1 MFETLQLAPP
11 DPILGLTDQFKKDT
25 NPNKINLGVG
35 VYQGEDGKTA
45 TLASVRKAEA
55 LVLEQAAP
63 KTYLPIEGSPDY
75 GKNVRT
81 LLLGAQDV
89 RVNDGRAIT
98 AQTPGGTGA
107 LRVAGDLARTKLG
120 LKRIFVSDPT
130 WANHAAIFQAAGL
143 EVATYPYYDAASH
156 GLAFDKMLAGLAQAG
171 KGDAV
176 LLHTCC
182 HNPSGVDPSTAQWE
196 ILAETAK
203 KQGFLPLFDFAYQG
217 FGDGI
222 EADAAPVREF
232 AARDLE
238 MIICSSFSKNFG
250 LYNERVGAVSLVAND
265 LDAAT
270 KALSQLR
277 VTVRSNYSNPSAYG
291 AAVVNAVLGDPELNA
306 LWRNEVDAMRA
317 RIFKMRSMFV
327 EGLKAK
333 GVAQDFSFIVHQKG
347 MFSFAGITPEQVD
360 LLKEKHGIYAV
371 RSGRINVAGMR
382 EATMDRLTS
391 AVADVLKK

>member
-11 DPILGLTDQFKKDT
+11 DPILGLTDQFKKDP

-45 TLASVRKAEA
+45 TLTSVRRAEA

-75 GKNVRT
+75 GKHVRT

-89 RVNDGRAIT
+89 RVSDGRAIT

-107 LRVAGDLARTKLG
+107 LRVAGDLARTKIG
-120 LKRIFVSDPT
+120 IKRIFVSDPT
-130 WANHAAIFQAAGL
+130 WANHNQIFQAAGL
-143 EVATYPYYDAASH
+143 EVVTYPYYDAATH
-156 GLAFDKMLAGLAQAG
+156 GLAFDKMLAGIAQAG

-196 ILAETAK
+196 VIAQAAK
-203 KQGFLPLFDFAYQG
+203 EQGFLPLFDFAYQG

-238 MIICSSFSKNFG
+238 MIVCSSFSKNFG
-250 LYNERVGAVSLVAND
+250 LYNERVGAVSLIAND

-291 AAVVNAVLGDPELNA
+291 AAVVNAVLGNPELNA

-317 RIFKMRSMFV
+317 RIAKMRTLFV

-333 GVAQDFSFIVHQKG
+333 GVKQDFSFIVHQKG

-360 LLKEKHGIYAV
+360 ALKEKHGIYAV
-371 RSGRINVAGMR
+371 RSGRINVAGIR
-382 EATMDRLTS
+382 EANIDRLTS
-391 AVADVLKK
+391 AVADVLK

>member
-11 DPILGLTDQFKKDT
+11 DPILGLTDAFKKDP

-45 TLASVRKAEA
+45 TLTSVRKAEA

-81 LLLGAQDV
+81 LLFGAQDA
-89 RVNDGRAIT
+89 RVSDGRAIT
-98 AQTPGGTGA
+98 AQSPGGTGA
-107 LRVAGDLARTKLG
+107 LRVAADLCKAKLG
-120 LKRIFVSDPT
+120 LKRIWVSDPT
-130 WANHAAIFQAAGL
+130 WANHQAIFQAGGL
-143 EVATYPYYDAASH
+143 EVVTYPYYDAASH
-156 GLAFDKMLAGLAQAG
+156 GLAFDKMLAGLARAG
-171 KGDAV
+171 KEDAV

-182 HNPSGVDPSTAQWE
+182 HNPSGVDPSKAQWE
-196 ILAETAK
+196 VLAQTAK
-203 KQGFLPLFDFAYQG
+203 EQGFLPLFDFAYQG

-238 MIICSSFSKNFG
+238 MIVCSSFSKNFG
-250 LYNERVGAVSLVAND
+250 LYNERVGAVTLVAND

-277 VTVRSNYSNPSAYG
+277 TTVRSNYSNPSAYG
-291 AAVVNAVLGDPELNA
+291 AAVVNTVLGNTELNA
-306 LWRNEVDAMRA
+306 LWRSEVDAMRD
-317 RIFKMRSMFV
+317 RIAKMRKLFV

-333 GVAQDFSFIVHQKG
+333 GVKQDFSFIVHQKG
-347 MFSFAGITPEQVD
+347 MFSFAGISPEQVD
-360 LLKEKHGIYAV
+360 ALREKHGIYAV

-391 AVADVLKK
+391 ALADVLK

>member
-11 DPILGLTDQFKKDT
+11 DPILGLTDAFKKDP

-81 LLLGAQDV
+81 LLFGAQDA
-89 RVNDGRAIT
+89 RVSDGRAIT
-98 AQTPGGTGA
+98 AQSPGGTGA
-107 LRVAGDLARTKLG
+107 LRVAADFARGKLG

-130 WANHAAIFQAAGL
+130 WANHQQIFQAGGL
-143 EVATYPYYDAASH
+143 EVVTYPYYDPATK
-156 GLAFDKMLAGLAQAG
+156 GLAFDKLLAGLAQAG
-171 KGDAV
+171 KGDLV
-176 LLHTCC
+176 LLHACC
-182 HNPSGVDPSTAQWE
+182 HNPSGVDPSRAQWE

-203 KQGFLPLFDFAYQG
+203 EQGFLTLFDFAYQG

-238 MIICSSFSKNFG
+238 LIISSSFSKNFG
-250 LYNERVGAVSLVAND
+250 LYNERVGALTLLAND
-265 LDAAT
+265 LDASN

-291 AAVVNAVLGDPELNA
+291 AAVVNTVLANPELNA
-306 LWRNEVDAMRA
+306 QWHNEVDAMRD
-317 RIFKMRSMFV
+317 RIAKMRKLLV
-327 EGLKAK
+327 QGLKAK
-333 GVAQDFSFIVHQKG
+333 GVKQDFSFIEHQKG

-360 LLKEKHGIYAV
+360 QLREKHGIYAV
-371 RSGRINVAGMR
+371 RSGRINVAGLR
-382 EATMDRLTS
+382 ESSIDRVTT
-391 AVADVLKK
+391 AIADVVR

>member
-11 DPILGLTDQFKKDT
+11 DPILGLTDQFKKDP

-45 TLASVRKAEA
+45 TLASVRRAEA

-75 GKNVRT
+75 GKHVRT

-89 RVNDGRAIT
+89 RVSDGRAIT

-107 LRVAGDLARTKLG
+107 LRVAGDLARTKVG
-120 LKRIFVSDPT
+120 IKRIFVSDPT
-130 WANHAAIFQAAGL
+130 WANHQAIFQAAGL
-143 EVATYPYYDAASH
+143 EVVTYPYYDAATH
-156 GLAFDKMLAGLAQAG
+156 GLAFDKMLAGIAQAG

-196 ILAETAK
+196 VIAQAAK
-203 KQGFLPLFDFAYQG
+203 EQGFLPLFDFAYQG
-217 FGDGI
+217 FGEGI

-232 AARDLE
+232 AARDIE
-238 MIICSSFSKNFG
+238 MIVCSSFSKNFG
-250 LYNERVGAVSLVAND
+250 LYNERVGAVSLIAND

-291 AAVVNAVLGDPELNA
+291 AAVVNAVLGNPELNA
-306 LWRNEVDAMRA
+306 QWRNEVDAMRA
-317 RIFKMRSMFV
+317 RIAKMRTLFV

-333 GVAQDFSFIVHQKG
+333 GVKQDFSFIVHQKG
-347 MFSFAGITPEQVD
+347 MFSFA
-360 LLKEKHGIYAV
+360 
-371 RSGRINVAGMR
+371 
-382 EATMDRLTS
+382 
-391 AVADVLKK
+391 

>member
-11 DPILGLTDQFKKDT
+11 DPILGLTDAFKKDP

-63 KTYLPIEGSPDY
+63 KTYLPIEGAPDY
-75 GKNVRT
+75 GKHVRT
-81 LLLGAQDV
+81 LLFGAQDA
-89 RVNDGRAIT
+89 RVSDGRAIT
-98 AQTPGGTGA
+98 AQSPGGTGA
-107 LRVAGDLARTKLG
+107 LRVAADLARAKLG

-130 WANHAAIFQAAGL
+130 WANHTQIFQAGGL
-143 EVATYPYYDAASH
+143 EVVTYPYYDPTTH
-156 GLAFDKMLAGLAQAG
+156 GLGFDKMLAGLARAG
-171 KGDAV
+171 KGDLV

-182 HNPSGVDPSTAQWE
+182 HNPSGVDPSRSQWE
-196 ILAETAK
+196 VIAEAAK
-203 KQGFLPLFDFAYQG
+203 EQGFLTLFDFAYQG

-238 MIICSSFSKNFG
+238 MIVCSSFSKNFG
-250 LYNERVGAVSLVAND
+250 LYNERVGAITLVAAD
-265 LDAAT
+265 TDAAS

-291 AAVVNAVLGDPELNA
+291 AAVVNTVLGNTELNA
-306 LWRNEVDAMRA
+306 QWRNEVDAMRD
-317 RIFKMRSMFV
+317 RISKMRTLFV

-333 GVAQDFSFIVHQKG
+333 GVKQDFSFIVHQKG

-360 LLKEKHGIYAV
+360 ALREKHGIYAV
-371 RSGRINVAGMR
+371 RSGRINVAGIR
-382 EATMDRLTS
+382 EANIDRLTS
-391 AVADVLKK
+391 AVADVLK